1 MPLNLPHLRS
11 GHGRA
16 MLDFFNALGK
26 EAFVKS
32 HWDLAAISDYSVDDW
47 REFLTDPAVV
57 RYIKDEM
64 QAVSDVETRK
74 IVANISSN
82 SKSTGT
88 AQTLMALG
96 KTQGNDSKKEG
107 PVFIYMAVPL
117 NEREQHAPNVQ
128 TLEADPFRVL
138 KE

>member
-1 MPLNLPHLRS
+1 MPLDLPHLRS

-16 MLDFFNALGK
+16 MLDFFNTLGK
-26 EAFVKS
+26 DAFVKS
-32 HWDLAAISDYSVDDW
+32 HWDLALISDFSVDDW
-47 REFLTDPAVV
+47 REFLTDPTVV

-64 QAVSDVETRK
+64 QAMSDVEARK
-74 IVANISSN
+74 IVANISTN
-82 SKSTGT
+82 AKSTGT

-96 KTQGNDSKKEG
+96 KTQGTNNQKGG

-128 TLEADPFRVL
+128 ALDADPFRVQ

>member
-1 MPLNLPHLRS
+1 MPLDMPHLRS

-26 EAFVKS
+26 DAFVKS
-32 HWDLAAISDYSVDDW
+32 HWELAGMSTYSVDDW
-47 REFLTDPAVV
+47 REFLTDPTVV
-57 RYIKDEM
+57 RYIKEEM
-64 QAVSDVETRK
+64 LATADVETRK
-74 IVANISSN
+74 IVSNISTN
-82 SKSTGT
+82 AKSTGT

-96 KTQGNDSKKEG
+96 KTQGNGGKKDG

-128 TLEADPFRVL
+128 TLDTDPFRVP